1 MTIAE
6 LTKALD
12 NAALYAEG
20 FRRAIARSEVA
31 ARQYEDILL
40 ETESLPLMHAFAQQV
55 IRLKAETS
63 AANIIAQ
70 RLAGIGAEIQRQ
82 AVSSFSQ
89 ANLNNVL
96 KTLNQDGWQCLLY
109 SGFRPI
115 AQKLFAGTGLDPLN
129 FYQEID
135 IHNGYPNGLRRLH
148 LPNLQTQGD
157 SVETDK
163 YAGGFPAVRLVNVE
177 VSGTI
182 TVTGT
187 ARLPNGTLQPD
198 RTWVTASPVSGTRVV
213 RLVPGGTNPAP
224 ANSLIT
230 SCSAV
235 TKTGGGLGTI
245 YVVALRPSGRPRIA
259 SYNSDAMLPI
269 ISVNIERT
277 GALGGSITTSTGT
290 PPPDWDF
297 EGEWQFNVPSCSFN
311 SNITDRQT
319 LTAYSYGP
327 LSSVTEIT
335 FTNQNLVGTLPP
347 LGRLTGLERI
357 VVTGSPGLGG
367 QIHDISNLSNLVE
380 INLSGCSFSAGLFP
394 LPVNLENLNVTDNEF
409 SGVIFQLP
417 QNIVSADF
425 TNCKFR
431 SLAVE
436 FNISNRN
443 DLIYLSLTGNLLS
456 PADCQYVIDLL
467 TTSVINAPR
476 NGTLR
481 LDGPNMP
488 DGSQLNISSLVDRG
502 WTVIVNP

>member
-1 MTIAE
+1 
-6 LTKALD
+6 
-12 NAALYAEG
+12 
-20 FRRAIARSEVA
+20 
-31 ARQYEDILL
+31 
-40 ETESLPLMHAFAQQV
+40 MHAFAQQV

-135 IHNGYPNGLRRLH
+135 IYNGFPNGLRRLN
-148 LPNLQTQGD
+148 LPSTQVEGA
-157 SVETDK
+157 SVDTAQF
-163 YAGGFPAVRLVNVE
+163 AGGFPAVRLDGNTG
-177 VSGTI
+177 SGVV

-187 ARLPNGTLQPD
+187 ARLPNGTLQPN
-198 RTWVTASPVSGTRVV
+198 RTWVTANPVVGTKVV
-213 RLVPGGTNPAP
+213 RLIPGGTNPAP

-277 GALGGSITTSTGT
+277 GLVAGSITTNTGT

-297 EGEWQFNVPSCSFN
+297 EGEWQFNAPSCSFN

-327 LSSVTEIT
+327 LSSVTEIN

-347 LGRLTGLERI
+347 LDRLTGLERI
-357 VVTGSPGLGG
+357 VVTGSPGIGG
-367 QIHDISNLSNLVE
+367 QIHGISTLSNLVE

-394 LPVNLENLNVTDNEF
+394 LPDNIQNLDVTSNQF
-409 SGVIFQLP
+409 SGILNQLP
-417 QNIVSADF
+417 KDIISADF
-425 TNCKFR
+425 TNCG
-431 SLAVE
+431 
-436 FNISNRN
+436 FNAISNSFNLASRN
-443 DLIYLSLTGNLLS
+443 DLNYLSLTNNALAPL
-456 PADCQYVIDLL
+456 DCQHIIDEIVQ
-467 TTSVINAPR
+467 SVNMYPR
-476 NGTLR
+476 TGTLK

-488 DGSQLNISSLVDRG
+488 GGSQLDITGLVSQG

>member
-1 MTIAE
+1 
-6 LTKALD
+6 
-12 NAALYAEG
+12 
-20 FRRAIARSEVA
+20 
-31 ARQYEDILL
+31 
-40 ETESLPLMHAFAQQV
+40 MHAFAQQV

-135 IHNGYPNGLRRLH
+135 IYNGFPNGLRRLN
-148 LPNLQTQGD
+148 LPSTQVEGA
-157 SVETDK
+157 SVDTAQF
-163 YAGGFPAVRLVNVE
+163 AGGFPAVRLDGNTG
-177 VSGTI
+177 SGVV

-187 ARLPNGTLQPD
+187 ARLPNGTLQPN
-198 RTWVTASPVSGTRVV
+198 RTWVTAGPVSGTKVV

-235 TKTGGGLGTI
+235 TKTGGGTGTI

-277 GALGGSITTSTGT
+277 GSVAGEIGTSSGN
-290 PPPDWDF
+290 PPPDWEF
-297 EGEWQFNVPSCSFN
+297 EGEWQFNKSVCSFT
-311 SNITDRQT
+311 SNTTDRQT

-327 LSSVTEIT
+327 LSSVTIIN
-335 FTNQNLVGTLPP
+335 FLNQNLVGTLPP
-347 LGRLTGLERI
+347 LGRLTGLQQLFI
-357 VVTGSPGLGG
+357 VNSPGLGG
-367 QIHDISNLSNLVE
+367 HINGLSGLSNLL
-380 INLSGCSFSAGLFP
+380 NLSLIDCSFSSGLFP
-394 LPVNLENLNVTDNEF
+394 LPENLQYLDVTGNQFYGALD
-409 SGVIFQLP
+409 QLP
-417 QNIVSADF
+417 ERIIVADF
-425 TNCKFR
+425 TNCGFNAISE
-431 SLAVE
+431 SLDLTD
-436 FNISNRN
+436 RN
-443 DLIYLSLTGNLLS
+443 DLTYLSLTNNALG
-456 PADCQYVIDLL
+456 PGDCQTIIDGIFQ
-467 TTSVINAPR
+467 SVNNVHR
-476 NGTLR
+476 TGTLK
-481 LDGPNMP
+481 LDGTNMP
-488 DGSQLNISSLVDRG
+488 DGSDLYIDDLVGRG
-502 WTVIVNP
+502 WTVVVNT